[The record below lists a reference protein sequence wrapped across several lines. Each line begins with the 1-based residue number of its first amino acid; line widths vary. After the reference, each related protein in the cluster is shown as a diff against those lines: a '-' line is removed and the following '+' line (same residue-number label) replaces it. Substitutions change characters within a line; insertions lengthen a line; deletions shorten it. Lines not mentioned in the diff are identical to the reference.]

1 MKIKDLTPLGLF
13 VGKLSR
19 ELPDRHSPPIFA
31 RKLATHGKRP
41 NKSSPE
47 PCQPF
52 AIGAM
57 GFVRQ
62 NTETDAPTSRVSPTG
77 PRLMR
82 SDEGCQRIACNIKN
96 MKQKGTNWLCSYRS
110 IPTRRNAQS
119 RTITHNPPNL
129 NRLCYDTSM
138 NPASSRAAR

>member
-1 MKIKDLTPLGLF
+1 
-13 VGKLSR
+13 
-19 ELPDRHSPPIFA
+19 
-31 RKLATHGKRP
+31 
-41 NKSSPE
+41 
-47 PCQPF
+47 
-52 AIGAM
+52 M

-96 MKQKGTNWLCSYRS
+96 MKQKGTNWLCSYKS

-138 NPASSRAAR
+138 NPASGPTPR